1 MSETHGEV
9 WWTELMT
16 RDVAGARDYYSKM
29 CGWTFEAMPMPNGE
43 YHIAK
48 KGDRMVAG
56 IMDMSGLPGMDKAT
70 PHWNSYFAVDDIDAV
85 CKATVAAGGKVLQE
99 PWDMPGTGR
108 IAMLMDPTGGEMGMM
123 TPEMPSDTS
132 G

>member
-1 MSETHGEV
+1 MIMSETHGEV

-16 RDVAGARDYYSKM
+16 RDVAAAKAYYAAT
-29 CGWTFEAMPMPNGE
+29 CGWTWDTVPMGEGGE
-43 YHIAK
+43 YHLAK
-48 KGDRMVAG
+48 KGDRMIAG
-56 IMDMSGLPGMDKAT
+56 MMDMTGLPGMDT
-70 PHWNSYFAVDDIDAV
+70 VPPHWNSYFAVDDIDAV

-108 IAMLMDPTGGEMGMM
+108 IAMLEDPAGAVMGMM
-123 TPEMPSDTS
+123 TPEAQ

>member
-1 MSETHGEV
+1 MTDTHGEV

-16 RDVAGARDYYSKM
+16 RDPAGSRAYSSAT
-29 CGWTFEAMPMPNGE
+29 CGWTFEKMPMGDGD
-43 YHIAK
+43 YHLAK

-56 IMDMSGLPGMDKAT
+56 MMDMTGMPSMDDLP

-85 CKATVAAGGKVLQE
+85 CAATTAAGGKVLQA

-108 IAMLMDPTGGEMGMM
+108 IAMLQDPTGAVMGMM
-123 TPEMPSDTS
+123 TPEVPS
-132 G
+132 

>member
-16 RDVAGARDYYSKM
+16 RDVNAAKEYYSAM
-29 CGWTFEAMPMPNGE
+29 CGWTFDVMPMDGGGE

-48 KGDRMVAG
+48 KVERMVAG
-56 IMDMSGLPGMDKAT
+56 IMDMTGLPGMDDT
-70 PHWNSYFAVDDIDAV
+70 PPHWNSYFAVDDIDAT

-108 IAMLMDPTGGEMGMM
+108 IAMLQDPTGAVMGMM
-123 TPEMPSDTS
+123 TPDVQ